1 MSRLISWLGEVR
13 HHSIG
18 QDRGGYDFAP
28 VIIRVAQLDK
38 GSFGFA
44 VIARMYQSECH
55 FASPPTREKSP
66 GGLDTG
72 AGKSSGNA
80 GEASGCLLQECHNE
94 EARREG
100 APGFRIGY

>member
-1 MSRLISWLGEVR
+1 MASVPDDVAIDLLLGEVR
-13 HHSIG
+13 HRSIG

-55 FASPPTREKSP
+55 FASPRT
-66 GGLDTG
+66 GG
-72 AGKSSGNA
+72 AGTRSADTLS
-80 GEASGCLLQECHNE
+80 
-94 EARREG
+94 R
-100 APGFRIGY
+100 

>member
-1 MSRLISWLGEVR
+1 MISWLGEVR
-13 HHSIG
+13 HHSRG

-55 FASPPTREKSP
+55 FASPPQDEKKAPAGSTP
-66 GGLDTG
+66 GLANHQVTQ
-72 AGKSSGNA
+72 A
-80 GEASGCLLQECHNE
+80 
-94 EARREG
+94 
-100 APGFRIGY
+100 